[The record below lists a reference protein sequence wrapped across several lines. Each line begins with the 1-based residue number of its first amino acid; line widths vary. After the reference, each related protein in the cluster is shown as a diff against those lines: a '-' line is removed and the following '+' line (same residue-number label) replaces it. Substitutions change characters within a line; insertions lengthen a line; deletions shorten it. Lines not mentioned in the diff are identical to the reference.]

1 MAEASFRSDAIAQAR
16 AMWRTYART
25 CKRRAGSVAV
35 YAAAVELTYTRATDR
50 PKPSL
55 TAVAG
60 RYGVGARAV
69 ERRAAQIVTALRQ
82 LHLP

>member
-1 MAEASFRSDAIAQAR
+1 
-16 AMWRTYART
+16 
-25 CKRRAGSVAV
+25 V
-35 YAAAVELTYTRATDR
+35 YAAAVELTYTRGTDR

-55 TAVAG
+55 ASVAG